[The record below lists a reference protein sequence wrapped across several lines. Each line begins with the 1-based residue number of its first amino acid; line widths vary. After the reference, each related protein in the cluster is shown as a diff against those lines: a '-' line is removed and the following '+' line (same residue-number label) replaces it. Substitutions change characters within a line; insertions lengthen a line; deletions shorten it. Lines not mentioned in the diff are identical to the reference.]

1 MTSITDSIRKEFL
14 RYKALA
20 EGAMGQLRDN
30 ELSLPGPGGGN
41 SIAIICW
48 HVSGNLASR
57 FTDFLTS
64 DGEKPWRQRE
74 EEFEPRTVT
83 STELHGKW
91 ERGWNVLLASLAAL
105 TDENLQQIVSIRGE
119 QMPAHQ
125 ALHRALAH
133 VSYHVGQIVY
143 LAKGMRGEDWTYL
156 SIPPRR

>member
-14 RYKALA
+14 RYKSLA
-20 EGAMGQLRDN
+20 EGAMGQLRDH

-48 HVSGNLASR
+48 HVSGNLTSR

-64 DGEKPWRQRE
+64 DGEKPSRRRD
-74 EEFEPRTVT
+74 EEFEPRAVT
-83 STELHGKW
+83 ATELRSQW
-91 ERGWNVLLASLAAL
+91 DRGWHVLLASLAAL
-105 TDENLQQIVSIRGE
+105 TDENLQQTVSIRGE
-119 QMPAHQ
+119 EMPAHQ

-133 VSYHVGQIVY
+133 ISYHVGQIVY
-143 LAKGMRGEDWTYL
+143 LAKSMRGEDWTYL